1 MGRFDCILNFLNG
14 LSNCSDSLGFFL
26 FFFHVVSIVLMTN
39 VTVIWMY
46 LYTAQD
52 NKILYQD

>member
-14 LSNCSDSLGFFL
+14 LSNSSDSLGFFL